1 MKITLDDKAVAWFK
15 EELDIPHDKALRF
28 YVRYGGD
35 VELKQGFS
43 PAFTVDTI
51 DPEGY
56 SETQDGLTYYVDE
69 KDLWYFED
77 HELTVTAEND
87 EIIYSISK

>member
-1 MKITLDDKAVAWFK
+1 MKINLDDKAVGWFK
-15 EELDIPHDKALRF
+15 KELDIPDNKAIRF

-35 VELKQGFS
+35 VNLKQGFS
-43 PAFTVDTI
+43 PAFTVDTV

-69 KDLWYFED
+69 KDLWYYED
-77 HELTVTAEND
+77 NVLNVTCEND
-87 EIIYSISK
+87 EIKYTITN